1 MKSVTRPVLL
11 LDHAGR
17 ACSVSVVDPT
27 GRVLAERIQ
36 REPQRQAEDLAL
48 MVKDSLQEAGL
59 QVRDLAAI
67 ACQRGPGSYTGLRI
81 GAALAQGLALPYDLP
96 LVGVCTLESMVYAHA
111 MQAGLQ
117 PLGTSEGPTYWVP
130 MIDARRDEVYTGQ
143 YSVEVKENQFFPRL
157 QVWQEA
163 HPCVLDDKFLIKFQN
178 KKVCFVGD
186 GVAKW
191 HNSILNNGYL
201 DKWKLANFVFDFDIV
216 SSMWYGLV
224 SNSLESGEYKAPSRL
239 VVDYRKS
246 FFGTTFGSLT

>member
-48 MVKDSLQEAGL
+48 MVSDSLQEAGL

-96 LVGVCTLESMVYAHA
+96 LVGVGTLESMAYAHA
-111 MQAGLQ
+111 MQSGAGSLEQ
-117 PLGTSEGPTYWVP
+117 GEGPPWWVP
-130 MIDARRDEVYTGQ
+130 MIDARRDEVYTGL
-143 YSVEVKENQFFPRL
+143 YSVQANEHPDFPEL
-157 QVWQEA
+157 KVWQKA
-163 HPCVLDDKFLIKFQN
+163 QPCVPDEKFQI
-178 KKVCFVGD
+178 KIQDQKVYFLGD

-191 HNSILNNGYL
+191 YNILSNCGYL
-201 DKWKLANFVFDFDIV
+201 ELWKQASFIFEFEAV

-224 SNSLESGEYKAPSRL
+224 ANYLERGEYKAPSRF
-239 VVDYRKS
+239 VVDYRKP
-246 FFGTTFGSLT
+246 FFGATFG

>member
-1 MKSVTRPVLL
+1 MKSVTGPVLL

-17 ACSVSVVDPT
+17 ACSASVVDPT

-36 REPQRQAEDLAL
+36 REPQRQAEDLAR
-48 MVKDSLQEAGL
+48 MVSECLQEANL

-111 MQAGLQ
+111 TQAGFHPQ
-117 PLGTSEGPTYWVP
+117 ATGEGPTYWIP
-130 MIDARRDEVYTGQ
+130 MIDARRDEVYAGL
-143 YSVEVKENQFFPRL
+143 YGVEALEKGAFPDL
-157 QVWQEA
+157 KVWQEA
-163 HPCVLDDKFLIKFQN
+163 QPWVIDNKFFIKFQN
-178 KKVCFVGD
+178 QKVCFLGD

-191 HNSILNNGYL
+191 HNTLLNQGYL
-201 DKWKLANFVFDFDIV
+201 DKWKLAVFVFEYGIV

-224 SNSLESGEYKAPSRL
+224 ANCLKRGEYKAPSRM
-239 VVDYRKS
+239 VVDYRKP
-246 FFGTTFGSLT
+246 FFGATFG

>member
-1 MKSVTRPVLL
+1 M
-11 LDHAGR
+11 DHAGR

-36 REPQRQAEDLAL
+36 PEPQRQAEDLAL
-48 MVKDSLQEAGL
+48 MVSECLQEAGM

-163 HPCVLDDKFLIKFQN
+163 QPCAPDDKFLIKIQDQ
-178 KKVCFVGD
+178 KVYFLGD
-186 GVAKW
+186 GVDKW
-191 HNSILNNGYL
+191 YNILSKSGYL
-201 DKWKLANFVFDFDIV
+201 EVWKQASFIYEFEVV

-224 SNSLESGEYKAPSRL
+224 VNYLEQGEYKAPSRF
-239 VVDYRKS
+239 VVDYRKP
-246 FFGTTFGSLT
+246 FFSATFG

>member
-17 ACSVSVVDPT
+17 ACSVSVVEPT

-36 REPQRQAEDLAL
+36 REPQRQAEELAL
-48 MVKDSLQEAGL
+48 MVSDCLQEAGL

-81 GAALAQGLALPYDLP
+81 GAALAQGLALPNDLP
-96 LVGVCTLESMVYAHA
+96 LVGVGTLESMAYAHA
-111 MQAGLQ
+111 MQVGVGSLEQ
-117 PLGTSEGPTYWVP
+117 GEGPTWWVP

-163 HPCVLDDKFLIKFQN
+163 HPCVLDDKFLIKIQDQ
-178 KKVCFVGD
+178 KVYFLGD
-186 GVAKW
+186 GVDKW
-191 HNSILNNGYL
+191 YNILSKSGYL
-201 DKWKLANFVFDFDIV
+201 ELWKQASFIYEFEVV

-224 SNSLESGEYKAPSRL
+224 VNYLERGEYKAPSRF
-239 VVDYRKS
+239 VVDYRKP
-246 FFGTTFGSLT
+246 FFSATFG